1 MVLDTQTT
9 DELPTPQEGGIYLI
23 AKVEVFSSAVQ
34 GFKGVRVDL
43 KDNKGKNFVESLW
56 IRPIVGKTSKLGSF
70 IAAMGKEESKW
81 VGKKIRLI
89 KWAARNREI
98 EVVK

>member
-9 DELPTPQEGGIYLI
+9 DEIPSPTEGGIYSVMKAEI
-23 AKVEVFSSAVQ
+23 FSSAVQ
-34 GFKGVRVDL
+34 GFKGVRVEL
-43 KDNKGKNFVESLW
+43 KDHKGNVFVETLW
-56 IRPIVGKTSKLGSF
+56 IRPIIGPKSKLGSF
-70 IAAMGKEESKW
+70 IKAMGKEESKW